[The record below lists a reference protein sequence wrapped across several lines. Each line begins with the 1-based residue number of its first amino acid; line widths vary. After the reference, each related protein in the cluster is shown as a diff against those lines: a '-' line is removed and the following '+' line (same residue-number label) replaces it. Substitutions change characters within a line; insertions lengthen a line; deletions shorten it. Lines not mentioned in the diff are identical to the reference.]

1 MKRIMMFLT
10 LALILSFSMSL
21 ADRASARIATVHS
34 PVLLQINQ
42 YYVTYT
48 APQSPY
54 LDQNNRLM
62 VPLRSLSDLLAA
74 EVTYDAVNKSAV
86 ISRKNY
92 LNETEKNYS
101 LKMNVGVKDI
111 EINGVASRMDTIP
124 VLIQG
129 SMYIPLSVVAK
140 AFHLDTKWDSSHKI
154 TRLYEDPG
162 YLPSGVVSDEEHVL
176 GQHSDSF
183 VRPIQSVIQTIDKK
197 GEVPLIKMQLT
208 SQNTGESTVGDN
220 HYLRFYVQD
229 SNFSH
234 FDIYNQAQTK
244 PGATFTAETTNTI
257 LAKPLR
263 YILVDACVD

>member
-1 MKRIMMFLT
+1 MKRMMILG
-10 LALILSFSMSL
+10 LALILCLLIPL
-21 ADRASARIATVHS
+21 ADMVSANTANA

-74 EVTYDAVNKSAV
+74 EVAYDAVNKSAV
-86 ISRKNY
+86 ISRKN
-92 LNETEKNYS
+92 LLHEQGKSYS
-101 LKMNVGVKDI
+101 LKLTVRLKDI
-111 EINGVASRMDTIP
+111 ELNGVASQMDTIP
-124 VLIQG
+124 VLIKG
-129 SMYIPLSVVAK
+129 SVYIPLSVVAK
-140 AFHLDTKWDSSHKI
+140 AFHLDTKWDSSRKI
-154 TRLYEDPG
+154 THLYEDPG

-176 GQHSDSF
+176 GQHSDLS
-183 VRPIQSVIQTIDKK
+183 VRPVQSVIQTIDQKD
-197 GEVPLIKMQLT
+197 GGSLIQMRLT
-208 SQNTGESTVGDN
+208 SQNTGESTLGDN

-234 FDIYNQAQTK
+234 FDIYNQAQIK
-244 PGATFTAETTNTI
+244 PSAAFTIETTNTI
-257 LAKPLR
+257 LAKSLR

>member
-1 MKRIMMFLT
+1 MKRMMILG
-10 LALILSFSMSL
+10 LALILSFSMPL
-21 ADRASARIATVHS
+21 ADRASARTATAQS

-74 EVTYDAVNKSAV
+74 EVAYDAVNKSAV

-101 LKMNVGVKDI
+101 LKMSIGVKDI
-111 EINGVASRMDTIP
+111 EINGVASQMDTIP

-129 SMYIPLSVVAK
+129 SMYIPLSVVAR
-140 AFHLDTKWDSSHKI
+140 AFHLDTKWDSSHKV
-154 TRLYEDPG
+154 TRLDEDPG

-176 GQHSDSF
+176 GQHSDPS
-183 VRPIQSVIQTIDKK
+183 VRPIQSVIQTIDQKD
-197 GEVPLIKMQLT
+197 GGSLIKMRLT
-208 SQNTGESTVGDN
+208 YQNTGESTLGDN
-220 HYLRFYVQD
+220 HYLRFYVHD

-234 FDIYNQAQTK
+234 FDIYNQAQIK
-244 PGATFTAETTNTI
+244 PSAAFTIETTNTI
-257 LAKPLR
+257 LAKSLR